1 MLPLVDLFMP
11 DEEVLAASIKEA
23 LAKKGLL
30 LTAGKS
36 LASFGPGAMAESLA
50 KQIRPLFPNDIS
62 DVFLS
67 AWNSAVTLRQYL
79 DKSAR
84 SPGKEIFLQL
94 AEHKIVS
101 NHEPHIALVK
111 DGVEI
116 GKVPFE
122 ASIELVLQ
130 GVVLRLRDG
139 AIQDIQTGR
148 VKGKA
153 VLKCFGAVVLR
164 KEIDSTAIPG
174 TIRIEGTRAAEWLP
188 APPVRRA
195 S

>member
-1 MLPLVDLFMP
+1 VLPLVDLFMP

-23 LAKKGLL
+23 LAKKDLS
-30 LTAGKS
+30 LTTGESLPAFGVGAICDS
-36 LASFGPGAMAESLA
+36 LAGHVRA
-50 KQIRPLFPNDIS
+50 LFPND
-62 DVFLS
+62 VAQLFLG
-67 AWNSAVTLRQYL
+67 AWNTSVTLRQYL
-79 DKSAR
+79 EKSAQ

-94 AEHKIVS
+94 SEHKIES
-101 NHEPHIALVK
+101 KHQPHVALMK
-111 DGVEI
+111 DGAEI
-116 GKVPFE
+116 AKVPFE
-122 ASIELVLQ
+122 ASIELLLQ

-174 TIRIEGTRAAEWLP
+174 TIKIEGTKAAEWLRR
-188 APPVRRA
+188 PVRRA

>member
-23 LAKKGLL
+23 LAKKGLS
-30 LTAGKS
+30 LTTGESLPGFGVGAIAGS
-36 LASFGPGAMAESLA
+36 LAGHVRA
-50 KQIRPLFPNDIS
+50 LFPNDLGQL
-62 DVFLS
+62 FLG
-67 AWNSAVTLRQYL
+67 AWNNSVTLRQYL
-79 DKSAR
+79 EKSAQ

-94 AEHKIVS
+94 SEHKIESKHQPRV
-101 NHEPHIALVK
+101 ALMK

-116 GKVPFE
+116 ASVPFE
-122 ASIELVLQ
+122 ASIDLLLQ

-139 AIQDIQTGR
+139 AVQDIQTGR
-148 VKGKA
+148 IKGKA

-164 KEIDSTAIPG
+164 KEIEPTAIPG
-174 TIRIEGTRAAEWLP
+174 TIRIEGTRAAEWLT
-188 APPVRRA
+188 RRA